1 MASLQNTMSVYRAQ
15 LQAGAIQQAY
25 RGLMGYM
32 GALRAHFED
41 CFPGAAVSGSV
52 YAGFMDMTYFSV
64 VPPALKAR
72 KLKIAVVFLHEA
84 WRFEIWLSG
93 ANRAVQAQWWA
104 RIRAAGWDA
113 YRLVPDPR
121 AADAILEHVLAAE
134 PDFGDLDALTAQ
146 IEQGTRAFMREIE
159 TGLAKLDAANG

>member
-1 MASLQNTMSVYRAQ
+1 MGSLREAMQAYRAQ
-15 LQAGAIQQAY
+15 LQTGEIQQAY
-25 RGLMGYM
+25 RGLMSYM

-41 CFPGAAVSGSV
+41 CFPEAAVSGSF

-84 WRFEIWLSG
+84 WGFEVWLSG

-104 RIRAAGWDA
+104 TIAQRGWET
-113 YRLVPDPR
+113 YRRVPDPL
-121 AADAILEHVLAAE
+121 AADAIVEYVLAAE
-134 PDFGDLDALTAQ
+134 PDFGNLDALTAQ
-146 IEQGTRAFMREIE
+146 IEQGTRAFMSDVEAF
-159 TGLAKLDAANG
+159 LARVEPPA